1 MKPSQGHS
9 AAMDL
14 SRAGMTFR
22 PCLAAII
29 TAALPLISQIQ
40 AATAHLPRSA
50 PERQG
55 VSSAALLSA
64 IDTLDRVEQ
73 VHSLMIVR
81 HGHVVA
87 EGWWGPYD
95 AETPHELYSL
105 SKSFT
110 STAVGLAVGEGL
122 LRVDDPVLKHLGAD
136 GPEKPSGNLQAM
148 RVRDLL
154 TMSTGHQDE
163 PSIAPGQ
170 ISARSF
176 LAQPVPHKPG
186 TYFKYNTPA
195 TFMQS
200 ALVQKVSG
208 MSTLEY
214 LQPRL
219 FAPLGITGA
228 RWDTNF
234 QRISLGG
241 YGLRLR
247 TEDIAKFGQ
256 LYLQGGK
263 WEGRQQIDAD
273 WVRTATS
280 RQMSNGSNPEN
291 DWEQG
296 YGYQFWRCR
305 HGAFRGDGAF
315 GQFCIV
321 LPEQDAVI
329 AVTSGVSDMAGLLS
343 QLWETLLPAFHKAP
357 LKADASARE
366 RLERRLLGL
375 QVRMPSGNTTSPIA
389 SAVLGKTFR
398 FGTNDSGLESLT
410 LEASGPEGWLLTRTF
425 SGKTESLRCGHARWM
440 TGHGHLGDAPR
451 GPIGSFGDEA
461 LGASAAWTSDNTWT
475 VKICARGTPFQTTY
489 TLKFT
494 DHELTL
500 TPRSQV
506 RFGGSPGASIQ
517 GHR

>member
-1 MKPSQGHS
+1 MKKPQVSRVFQAWAVATVAWILHSGPS
-9 AAMDL
+9 L
-14 SRAGMTFR
+14 
-22 PCLAAII
+22 
-29 TAALPLISQIQ
+29 Q
-40 AATAHLPRSA
+40 AATAHLPRST

-64 IDTLDRVEQ
+64 IETLDQVEQ

-110 STAVGLAVGEGL
+110 STAIGLAVGEGL

-186 TYFKYNTPA
+186 THFKYNTPA

-234 QRISLGG
+234 QGISLGG

-494 DHELTL
+494 DQDLTL